1 MRVPQE
7 RGFFVQGPHGLPCI
21 PPVSAAVLP
30 KLPPQ
35 ADAGVERKAVL
46 LLPKGQGKKG
56 KAREATLRHSSHVL
70 PFPSLRLPSRSDSSR
85 TLVCK
90 ALFKAW
96 RV

>member
-7 RGFFVQGPHGLPCI
+7 RGFFVQGPRW
-21 PPVSAAVLP
+21 SALYPSSLSSCAA
-30 KLPPQ
+30 KATAR

-70 PFPSLRLPSRSDSSR
+70 PFPSLRLPFSFR
-85 TLVCK
+85 
-90 ALFKAW
+90 
-96 RV
+96 